1 MIIAADNL
9 PLARHSRVKR
19 GDPEKFSEFGSVLV
33 RAGLF
38 PVFEDRN
45 SVDLFGLF
53 QYSEGLVVGVSRDC
67 KCPGILHHCLIK
79 VGVLRAVQS

>member
-19 GDPEKFSEFGSVLV
+19 RDPEKFSEFGSVLV
-33 RAGLF
+33 RARLF

-67 KCPGILHHCLIK
+67 KCTGILHHCLII
-79 VGVLRAVQS
+79 VGVLRAV